1 MPSSSFGSLQIG
13 SRGPSVAS
21 LQSKLNSALTPSPR
35 LIPDGVF
42 GAQTAQAVRNFQQ
55 RNGLTADGVVGPRTA
70 AALGLSSGGAP
81 GPTSGGRV
89 IPLSGPPGAGPPAF
103 VDLSIFNVVVEA
115 VIAGAQRVVA
125 RLLSKIDSDFVP
137 QFVFDRVAGS
147 LNGEVNALASGLRG
161 ITRQAVAVGQD
172 PAVFVTT
179 RIREILS
186 RKISGMINALQP
198 LVGLPVIGDV
208 ASRAQTGLRNVGAN
222 ANSALDNMRNN
233 GQSAQATATRIVAL
247 FENIAREIG

>member
-42 GAQTAQAVRNFQQ
+42 GAQTAQAVRSFQQ
-55 RNGLTADGVVGPRTA
+55 RNGLTADGIVGPRTA

-81 GPTSGGRV
+81 GPTPGGRV
-89 IPLSGPPGAGPPAF
+89 IPVSGPAGGPPAF

-147 LNGEVNALASGLRG
+147 LNGEVNALAAGLRG

-198 LVGLPVIGDV
+198 LVGLIVIGDV
-208 ASRAQTGLRNVGAN
+208 AARAQTGLRNVGAN
-222 ANSALDNMRNN
+222 ADGALVNLRNN

>member
-1 MPSSSFGSLQIG
+1 MQSSSFGSLQIG

-81 GPTSGGRV
+81 GPTPGGHAIPVSGR
-89 IPLSGPPGAGPPAF
+89 PGGGPPAF

-115 VIAGAQRVVA
+115 TIKGADNFRLRV
-125 RLLSKIDSDFVP
+125 LSKIDFLP
-137 QFVFDRVAGS
+137 KPVFDRVAGP
-147 LNGEVNALASGLRG
+147 LNGEFNTLASNLRN

-172 PAVFVTT
+172 PAVFVTN
-179 RIREILS
+179 RIREILA
-186 RKISGMINALQP
+186 RKISGMISALQP
-198 LVGLPVIGDV
+198 LADAPLVGDV
-208 ASRAQTGLRNVGAN
+208 GSRAQTALRGVMSSAD
-222 ANSALDNMRNN
+222 SALANMRNN